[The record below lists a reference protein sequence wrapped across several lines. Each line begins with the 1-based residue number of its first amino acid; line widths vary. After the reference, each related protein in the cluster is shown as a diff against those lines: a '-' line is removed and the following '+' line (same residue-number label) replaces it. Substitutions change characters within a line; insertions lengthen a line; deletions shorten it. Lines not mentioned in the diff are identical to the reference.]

1 MTVEVSQAGYGQ
13 TGYCRVCASS
23 LKAEIN
29 KRLVRHESTPSI
41 IAWAKPKG
49 FSVSKPTL
57 LKHKKHITD
66 SKTTFVDKAKAN
78 PAIRRVSHTEF
89 LESVVSAGAKRVEE
103 NPEDVTIDQ
112 SIRASQVLES
122 RKDKTGDALNIL
134 ILALTGNRP
143 LQLAGDDEID
153 GTYTEL
159 PGIVPPAAQEEQ
171 PGGS

>member
-1 MTVEVSQAGYGQ
+1 MTVEVSHAGYGQ
-13 TGYCRVCASS
+13 LGYCRVCASS

-29 KRLVRHESTPSI
+29 KRLVRGESIPSI
-41 IAWAKPKG
+41 ISWGKTKD

-66 SKTTFVDKAKAN
+66 PKTTFVQNAQKN
-78 PAIRRVSHTEF
+78 PAIKRVSHTDF

-103 NPEDVTIDQ
+103 NPDDVTIDQ

-122 RKDKTGDALNIL
+122 RKDKSGDALNIL

-143 LQLAGDDEID
+143 LQLTEEGEIE
-153 GTYTEL
+153 GTYEL
-159 PGIVPPAAQEEQ
+159 LPAQEEQ
-171 PGGS
+171 PLGTPSA